1 MVKSLSR
8 IIGVS
13 HIFPLRRTLWLA
25 LFGLLAC
32 LLAEA
37 LFRSGALNPI
47 DQRLQDFW
55 FQWQGQR
62 LEARH
67 VAIVA
72 IDEDTLSAYPD
83 DPLLFWTDRLA
94 VAVERLRQAGA
105 PVVGLD
111 MLLSMSPERWLG
123 KLGGAFGGELQN
135 AARDYDRGF
144 REQINSGQLLL
155 AASHAGSGA
164 LATDYLLP
172 SPDYLLAFPN
182 FDLLAHLGLADLLD
196 EGDGVIRRYLIA
208 PIAASKRVLLQ
219 GAATEGD
226 LPILS
231 LPSLLAVRSA
241 GLDARTAS
249 WRLGGREVERE
260 QPPTPIPYI
269 GPPGSFPRVSLRRLL
284 ATDAEQDP
292 VIAALRGKV
301 ILIGTTASSLN
312 DDHFTPYATRIF
324 SGRGALM
331 SGVEVHA
338 NVLESLLSGERLQP
352 MSEGWRIATLLLL
365 GGLAAA
371 TFVALPAWLGVLL
384 WLSVAG
390 LLAGFGY
397 LAFRWGVLAPVSI
410 YAAATALVLLFVLG
424 WRLSGE
430 ERERARL
437 RQMFGRYVSS
447 PVVEALLQPG
457 NRPELGGKSQVM
469 TVLFADIRNFTIL
482 SERLSA
488 REVVEM
494 LNTYLARA
502 CAVLLA
508 EGGSIDKFIGDA
520 IMVEFGSPLALP
532 DHALRAARAAV
543 ALSAVVDDFAVWMRH
558 RFPEHDLPEFAV
570 GIGLHSGEAV
580 IGNIGTPIRMEFTA
594 IGDTVNLASRI
605 EGMTKVLG
613 CAILASEA
621 TVAYA
626 GGAIVCGRNDE
637 VPVKGRAAAV
647 RVFEVLQVKE
657 SGHEKA

>member
-1 MVKSLSR
+1 MSKNSYDV
-8 IIGVS
+8 
-13 HIFPLRRTLWLA
+13 RRTLWLA

-37 LFRSGALNPI
+37 LWRSGALNPL

-62 LEARH
+62 LEAKH
-67 VAIVA
+67 VAIIA

-94 VAVERLRQAGA
+94 LAVERLRQAGA

-123 KLGGAFGGELQN
+123 KLGGELQN

-155 AASHAGSGA
+155 AASHTGSGSR
-164 LATDYLLP
+164 ATDYLLP
-172 SPDYLLAFPN
+172 SPDYLLALPG

-196 EGDGVIRRYLIA
+196 EGDGVIRRYLMA
-208 PIAASKRVLLQ
+208 PIAAAERALLP
-219 GAATEGD
+219 ED
-226 LPILS
+226 IPVLS
-231 LPSLLAVRSA
+231 LPALLAVRSA
-241 GLDARTAS
+241 GLDARAARWS
-249 WRLGGREVERE
+249 LGGREVRRE

-269 GPPGSFPRVSLRRLL
+269 GPPGSFPRLSLRQLL
-284 ATDAEQDP
+284 AADAGQDP
-292 VIAALRGKV
+292 AIAALRGKV
-301 ILIGTTASSLN
+301 VLIGATAAGLN
-312 DDHFTPYATRIF
+312 DDHFTPYATHVF

-338 NVLESLLSGERLQP
+338 NILESLLTGDRMQP
-352 MSEGWRIATLLLL
+352 MSEGPRIAALLILA
-365 GGLAAA
+365 GLATAA
-371 TFVALPAWLGVLL
+371 FAVLPAWLGVLL
-384 WLSVAG
+384 WLAVAG
-390 LLAGFGY
+390 LLALSGS
-397 LAFRWGVLAPVSI
+397 LAFRWGVLLPVSL
-410 YAAATALVLLFVLG
+410 YAAVTALVLLFVLG

-457 NRPELGGKSQVM
+457 NRPELGGQSQVI
-469 TVLFADIRNFTIL
+469 TVLFADIRNFTTL

-494 LNTYLARA
+494 LNTYLTRA

-532 DHALRAARAAV
+532 DHAVRAARAAV
-543 ALSAVVDDFAVWMRH
+543 ALRAVAEDFAAWMTH
-558 RFPEHDLPEFAV
+558 RFPDHDLPKFAV

-580 IGNIGTPIRMEFTA
+580 IGNIGTPARMEFTA

-621 TVAYA
+621 TVACA
-626 GGAIVCGRNDE
+626 GGAIICGRSDE
-637 VPVKGRAAAV
+637 ALVKGRTAAV

-657 SGHEKA
+657 IGHEKA